1 MSDRVMTRE
10 ESIEYL
16 LGRSQRKG
24 DTFPIRREFIQAR
37 VEGRLGEPTTE
48 PGPLS
53 KLLRAPY
60 ALELLLLV
68 YAVTTGGDF
77 GVTERSQLWARAAG
91 IYMLPDRNASVAVS
105 RQWQHLEKLGLIKRR
120 QHGRFKRIVKLR
132 ECGLVKEK
140 LSVTYRAYSAPTGA
154 KGDVYFRVPFA
165 YWREGWH
172 QKLDMPGK
180 AVLLAAMSRR
190 RETFTLPQ
198 DTRGARALGLGRHT
212 VTRGIDELLSHE
224 LLVKTG
230 TDEVVNV
237 RTKRGYEWVNT
248 YQLAKPFN
256 INLSNSEIERLK
268 AERPEAERLEAER
281 LEAERLEAKYQALKE
296 VELTAEEI
304 ELLVLGGN
312 ARRKARGGGR
322 LRHPSGAGQASPGQ
336 PG

>member
-1 MSDRVMTRE
+1 MSDRVMTQK

-16 LGRSQRKG
+16 LGRSKRKD

-37 VEGRLGEPTTE
+37 VEGLLLGEPTTG

-53 KLLRAPY
+53 KLLRAPH

-120 QHGRFKRIVKLR
+120 QHGRFKRIIKR
-132 ECGLVKEK
+132 HECGLGGGR
-140 LSVTYRAYSAPTGA
+140 LSVAYSAPTGA

-230 TDEVVNV
+230 TDEMVNV

-268 AERPEAERLEAER
+268 AERPEAERTEVER
-281 LEAERLEAKYQALKE
+281 LKVERLEAKYQALKE

-322 LRHPSGAGQASPGQ
+322 LRHPSGPGQASPGQ

>member
-16 LGRSQRKG
+16 LGRSQRQG

-37 VEGRLGEPTTE
+37 VEGLFGEPTTG

-53 KLLRAPY
+53 KLLRAPL

-68 YAVTTGGDF
+68 HGVTTGGDF

-105 RQWQHLEKLGLIKRR
+105 RQWQHLEKLGLIERQ
-120 QHGRFKRIVKLR
+120 QHGRFKRIIKRR
-132 ECGLVKEK
+132 ERGLVGES
-140 LSVTYRAYSAPTGA
+140 SVAYTAPTGA

-212 VTRGIDELLSHE
+212 VTRGIEELLRHE

-230 TDEVVNV
+230 TDEVVNA
-237 RTKRGYEWVNT
+237 RTKGGYEWVHT

-268 AERPEAERLEAER
+268 AARLEVERTEDERPEA
-281 LEAERLEAKYQALKE
+281 KYQTLEE
-296 VELTAEEI
+296 VV
-304 ELLVLGGN
+304 LLAPGGN
-312 ARRKARGGGR
+312 AGRKA
-322 LRHPSGAGQASPGQ
+322 GQ

>member
-1 MSDRVMTRE
+1 MSERVMTHK

-16 LGRSQRKG
+16 LGRSQRQG
-24 DTFPIRREFIQAR
+24 NTFPIRREFIQAR
-37 VEGRLGEPTTE
+37 VEGRLGEPTTG

-53 KLLRAPY
+53 KLLRAPH

-132 ECGLVKEK
+132 ECGLGGGR
-140 LSVTYRAYSAPTGA
+140 LSVAYSTPTGV

-198 DTRGARALGLGRHT
+198 DTRGARALGLSRHT
-212 VTRGIDELLSHE
+212 VTRGIEELLSHE

-230 TDEVVNV
+230 TDEMVNV

-268 AERPEAERLEAER
+268 AERPEVERLKV
-281 LEAERLEAKYQALKE
+281 ERLEAKYQALKE

-304 ELLVLGGN
+304 ELLVLG
-312 ARRKARGGGR
+312 RRKARRGGR
-322 LRHPSGAGQASPGQ
+322 LRHPSGPGPASPEQ

>member
-1 MSDRVMTRE
+1 MSNRVMTQK

-16 LGRSQRKG
+16 LGRSQRQG
-24 DTFPIRREFIQAR
+24 DTFPIRREFLQAR
-37 VEGRLGEPTTE
+37 VEGLFGEPTTG

-53 KLLRAPY
+53 DLLRAPH

-77 GVTERSQLWARAAG
+77 GVTERSQLWGRAAG
-91 IYMLPDRNASVAVS
+91 FYLLPDRKASVAVS
-105 RQWQHLEKLGLIKRR
+105 RQWQHLEKLGLIERQ
-120 QHGRFKRIVKLR
+120 QHGRFKRIIKRR
-132 ECGLVKEK
+132 ECGLVGES
-140 LSVTYRAYSAPTGA
+140 SVAYTAPTGA

-198 DTRGARALGLGRHT
+198 DTRGARALGLSRHT
-212 VTRGIDELLSHE
+212 VTRGIEELLRHE

-230 TDEVVNV
+230 TDEVVNA
-237 RTKRGYEWVNT
+237 RTKRGYESVHT

-268 AERPEAERLEAER
+268 AERLEVERTED
-281 LEAERLEAKYQALKE
+281 ERLEAKYQTLKE
-296 VELTAEEI
+296 VELTVEEV

-322 LRHPSGAGQASPGQ
+322 LRHPGGPGPASPGQ

>member
-1 MSDRVMTRE
+1 MGERVMTQE

-16 LGRSQRKG
+16 LRRSQRKG

-37 VEGRLGEPTTE
+37 VEGRLGEPTTG

-53 KLLRAPY
+53 DLLRAPH

-68 YAVTTGGDF
+68 YAVTTGSDF
-77 GVTERSQLWARAAG
+77 GVTERSQLWGRAAG
-91 IYMLPDRNASVAVS
+91 IYLLADRKASMAVS
-105 RQWQHLEKLGLIKRR
+105 RQWQHLEKLGLIERR
-120 QHGRFKRIVKLR
+120 QHGRLKRIIKCR
-132 ECGLVKEK
+132 ECGLGGE
-140 LSVTYRAYSAPTGA
+140 SSGAYTVPTGA
-154 KGDVYFRVPFA
+154 KSDVYFRVPFA

-198 DTRGARALGLGRHT
+198 DTRGARALGLSRHT

-230 TDEVVNV
+230 TEEVLNV

-248 YQLAKPFN
+248 YQLAEPFN
-256 INLSNSEIERLK
+256 INLSNSEIKRLK
-268 AERPEAERLEAER
+268 AERLEIERAED
-281 LEAERLEAKYQALKE
+281 ERLEAKYQTLKE
-296 VELTAEEI
+296 VELTVEEV
-304 ELLVLGGN
+304 ELLALGGN
-312 ARRKARGGGR
+312 ARRKARGRGR
-322 LRHPSGAGQASPGQ
+322 LRGPGGPRQASPGQ

>member
-1 MSDRVMTRE
+1 MGERVMTQE

-16 LGRSQRKG
+16 LRRSQRQG

-37 VEGRLGEPTTE
+37 VEGRLGEPTTG

-53 KLLRAPY
+53 DLLRAPH

-68 YAVTTGGDF
+68 YAVTTSGDF
-77 GVTERSQLWARAAG
+77 GVTERSQLWGRAAG
-91 IYMLPDRNASVAVS
+91 IYMLADQKASVAVS
-105 RQWQHLEKLGLIKRR
+105 RQWQHLEKLGLIERR
-120 QHGRFKRIVKLR
+120 QHGRFKRIIKRR
-132 ECGLVKEK
+132 ECGLVGES
-140 LSVTYRAYSAPTGA
+140 SVPYTAPAGA

-165 YWREGWH
+165 YWRKGWH

-198 DTRGARALGLGRHT
+198 DTRGARALGLSRHT
-212 VTRGIDELLSHE
+212 VTRGIDELLSRK

-237 RTKRGYEWVNT
+237 RIKRGYEWVNT
-248 YQLAKPFN
+248 YQLAEPFN
-256 INLSNSEIERLK
+256 INLSNSESERLK
-268 AERPEAERLEAER
+268 AERTEIERTEE
-281 LEAERLEAKYQALKE
+281 ERLEAKYQTLK
-296 VELTAEEI
+296 VVQLTAEEVKQ
-304 ELLVLGGN
+304 LALGGN

-322 LRHPSGAGQASPGQ
+322 LRHPGGPGQASPRQ

>member
-1 MSDRVMTRE
+1 MSDRGMPRE

-16 LGRSQRKG
+16 LGRSQRQG

-37 VEGRLGEPTTE
+37 VEGLFGEPTTG

-53 KLLRAPY
+53 KLLRAPL

-68 YAVTTGGDF
+68 HGVTTGGDF

-105 RQWQHLEKLGLIKRR
+105 RQWQHLEKLGLIERQ
-120 QHGRFKRIVKLR
+120 QHGRFKRIIKRR
-132 ECGLVKEK
+132 ERGLVGES
-140 LSVTYRAYSAPTGA
+140 SVAYTAPTGA

-212 VTRGIDELLSHE
+212 VTRGIEELLRHE

-230 TDEVVNV
+230 TDEVVNA
-237 RTKRGYEWVNT
+237 RTKGGYE
-248 YQLAKPFN
+248 
-256 INLSNSEIERLK
+256 
-268 AERPEAERLEAER
+268 
-281 LEAERLEAKYQALKE
+281 
-296 VELTAEEI
+296 
-304 ELLVLGGN
+304 
-312 ARRKARGGGR
+312 
-322 LRHPSGAGQASPGQ
+322 
-336 PG
+336 

>member
-1 MSDRVMTRE
+1 MSNRVMTRE
-10 ESIEYL
+10 QSIEYL
-16 LGRSQRKG
+16 LGRSQRHG

-37 VEGRLGEPTTE
+37 VEGLFGEPTTE

-53 KLLRAPY
+53 KLLRAPH

-68 YAVTTGGDF
+68 HGVTTGGDF

-105 RQWQHLEKLGLIKRR
+105 RQWQHLEKLGLIKRQ
-120 QHGRFKRIVKLR
+120 QHGRFKRIIKLR
-132 ECGLVKEK
+132 ECGLVGGKI
-140 LSVTYRAYSAPTGA
+140 SAPYTAPTGA
-154 KGDVYFRVPFA
+154 KSDVYFRVPFA

-212 VTRGIDELLSHE
+212 VTRGIEELLRHE

-230 TDEVVNV
+230 TDEVVNA
-237 RTKRGYEWVNT
+237 RTKGGYESVHT

-256 INLSNSEIERLK
+256 INLSNSEIERLN
-268 AERPEAERLEAER
+268 AERTEIELT
-281 LEAERLEAKYQALKE
+281 EAERLEAKYQTFEE
-296 VELTAEEI
+296 VV
-304 ELLVLGGN
+304 LLAPGGN
-312 ARRKARGGGR
+312 AGRKAR
-322 LRHPSGAGQASPGQ
+322 Q

>member
-16 LGRSQRKG
+16 LGRSQRQG

-37 VEGRLGEPTTE
+37 VEGLFGEPTTE

-53 KLLRAPY
+53 KLLRAPH

-77 GVTERSQLWARAAG
+77 GVTERSQLWGRAAG
-91 IYMLPDRNASVAVS
+91 IYLLPDRNASVAVS
-105 RQWQHLEKLGLIKRR
+105 RQWQHLEKLGLIERR
-120 QHGRFKRIVKLR
+120 QHGRFKRIVKRR
-132 ECGLVKEK
+132 ERGLAGERTSRPYTV
-140 LSVTYRAYSAPTGA
+140 PTGA

-212 VTRGIDELLSHE
+212 VTRGIEELLSHE

-230 TDEVVNV
+230 TGEVVNA
-237 RTKRGYEWVNT
+237 RTKGGYESVHT

-268 AERPEAERLEAER
+268 AERTEIERTEED
-281 LEAERLEAKYQALKE
+281 RLEAKYQTLKE
-296 VELTAEEI
+296 VELTVEEI
-304 ELLVLGGN
+304 ELLALRSN
-312 ARRKARGGGR
+312 ARRKAWGGGR
-322 LRHPSGAGQASPGQ
+322 LRHPGGPGQASPGQ

>member
-16 LGRSQRKG
+16 LGRSQRQG
-24 DTFPIRREFIQAR
+24 DTFPIRREFIRSR
-37 VEGRLGEPTTE
+37 VEGLFGEPTTG

-53 KLLRAPY
+53 KLLRAPH

-77 GVTERSQLWARAAG
+77 GVTERSQLWGRAAG
-91 IYMLPDRNASVAVS
+91 IYLLPDRNASVAVS
-105 RQWQHLEKLGLIKRR
+105 RQWQHLEKLGLIERR
-120 QHGRFKRIVKLR
+120 QHGRFKRIVKRR
-132 ECGLVKEK
+132 ERGLAGERTSRPYTV
-140 LSVTYRAYSAPTGA
+140 PTGA

-212 VTRGIDELLSHE
+212 VTRGIEELLYHE

-230 TDEVVNV
+230 TGEVVNA
-237 RTKRGYEWVNT
+237 RTKGGYESVHT

-268 AERPEAERLEAER
+268 AERMEIEPTEED
-281 LEAERLEAKYQALKE
+281 RLEAKYQTLKE
-296 VELTAEEI
+296 VELTVEEI
-304 ELLVLGGN
+304 ELLALRNN

-322 LRHPSGAGQASPGQ
+322 LRHPGGPGHASPGQ